1 MMRQMDIEKILF
13 EVAALIGRTE
23 IPMAVYLGLQVGDIL
38 LLDKNVGE
46 PLTVEVGEEIRFSG
60 RPGLSEVRKAIRINE
75 RIHSRRN

>member
-1 MMRQMDIEKILF
+1 MDIEKVLF
-13 EVAALIGRTE
+13 EVAVLIGRTE

-46 PLTVEVGEEIRFSG
+46 LLTVKVGEEIRFSG